1 MGETHLLEPKAH
13 RLLAEINLIRA
24 GMLVLKCPRIL
35 RLVIP
40 ALEPESP
47 YTVLPQ
53 FFSKSCVA
61 SCAAVVAHGL
71 IERSRCRQN
80 PHMAFR
86 TRDGGVDEVPL
97 QHDAVARI

>member
-24 GMLVLKCPRIL
+24 GMLVLKCPRFL
-35 RLVIP
+35 KLTQLLGE
-40 ALEPESP
+40 A
-47 YTVLPQ
+47 
-53 FFSKSCVA
+53 CVA

-80 PHMAFR
+80 PHMAFG
-86 TRDGGVDEVPL
+86 TRNRGVDEVPL
-97 QHDAVARI
+97 QHDTVA